1 MKRLTCEMCG
11 STDLIKQD
19 GVFVCQT
26 CGCKYS
32 IEEAKKMMVEGTVDV
47 SGSTVKVDNERKIEN
62 LRTLADRAK
71 AEGDTETAAKYF
83 EELLKEDPNNW
94 EANFYTIYYAAHNI
108 KIAQIGSAA
117 NRVSNII
124 DTVFGLI
131 KETLATQEEQNAAKE
146 EVAGAVL
153 NFASYLIPNATNHL
167 GDSLESM
174 HEALEN
180 WMVPIGLMCLHLGD
194 SVIKYFEDYEM
205 AEKIYGV
212 VCNFKGMLSEVE
224 SGRQILNIANQRLE
238 PMVEAREK
246 KEREEKEAI
255 AAAAKK
261 RTEEYWA
268 CHTEERQQLETEKRD
283 LLENRKYLNSQI
295 EELRKKLDAIP
306 SISMRDEKQKMMNEL
321 KGQLKSLGFFKGKEK
336 KNLQSRIDE
345 LGHEMEQLTVS
356 IENEK
361 SSIHHKINEITDEIK
376 KVDKRVGEIAIE
388 LTKHRCTRGTNKIK

>member
-71 AEGDTETAAKYF
+71 AEGDTDTAAKYF

-124 DTVFGLI
+124 DTVYGLI
-131 KETLATQEEQNAAKE
+131 KENLHTPDEQKAAGR
-146 EVAGAVL
+146 EVAYAVA
-153 NFASYLIPNATNHL
+153 NFSSYLIPNATNNLGTTTESIDKAVDEWLVPICLMNIHV
-167 GDSLESM
+167 GDSL
-174 HEALEN
+174 
-180 WMVPIGLMCLHLGD
+180 V
-194 SVIKYFEDYEM
+194 KYFGDYEI
-205 AEKIYGV
+205 AEKAYAV
-212 VCNFKGMLSEVE
+212 VANFTGMEITE
-224 SGRQILNIANQRLE
+224 TGRQVMDLAKNRLA
-238 PMVEAREK
+238 PIREEK
-246 KEREEKEAI
+246 AKRELAEKEAI

-261 RTEEYWA
+261 RTEEYWT
-268 CHTEERQQLETEKRD
+268 CHTEERQQLETEKRA
-283 LLENRKYLNSQI
+283 LLEKRKYLNSQI
-295 EELRKKLDAIP
+295 EELRKKLDVIP
-306 SISMRDEKQKMMNEL
+306 SISIRDEKQKMMNEL
-321 KGQLKSLGFFKGKEK
+321 KEQLKSLGSFKGKEK
-336 KNLQSRIDE
+336 KSLHTRIDE
-345 LGHEMEQLTVS
+345 LGHEMEQLTIS

-361 SSIHHKINEITDEIK
+361 SSIQHKINEITDEIK
-376 KVDKRVGEIAIE
+376 KVDKHVGEITIE
-388 LTKHRCTRGTNKIK
+388 LTKER